1 MADLHGIA
9 VVVVE
14 HDMALILNTC
24 DRIVV
29 LDFGQK
35 IADGSPDVVQSDERV
50 IQAYLGE
57 PVQLERASVAVEAQL
72 RNPA

>member
-1 MADLHGIA
+1 
-9 VVVVE
+9 
-14 HDMALILNTC
+14 MALILNTC

-35 IADGSPDVVQSDERV
+35 IADGPVNAVQSDERV

-57 PVQLERASVAVEAQL
+57 PIPDEPVSESMTAPVPGSA
-72 RNPA
+72 